1 MLRYTICKLRAF
13 LHFLME
19 GRSDYVL
26 QHRHETNEIVC
37 QVCSKNS
44 RVHTSIRLCVI
55 MNGEIVHSIFRTK
68 HLLIYISWLFL
79 LIDLESIKPRGLRCE
94 GRNGSLAPPLILLR
108 VLQMTKTPSCDLESL
123 ECKVNPVI
131 SYLRVIQPWGNKCI
145 PYDKSAVWGLGRSKD
160 IWHYIVY
167 PSSSKASPLWSAC
180 AM

>member
-1 MLRYTICKLRAF
+1 MLYYLCDTPAFGPYRTLPHPGYLNSRNQFLRVPSGPLMLRYTICKLRAF

-131 SYLRVIQPWGNKCI
+131 SYLRVIQP
-145 PYDKSAVWGLGRSKD
+145 
-160 IWHYIVY
+160 
-167 PSSSKASPLWSAC
+167 
-180 AM
+180 